1 MSELKQ
7 ILEALIFVSETPLRR
22 DKIIDVLPEYKKE
35 EIEAALVQLKDEY
48 DVGGHSFTLYA
59 VAEGFQ
65 FRTRPEYRDWIAR
78 LKKSAPARLS
88 REAMETLAII
98 AYKQPILRSEIER
111 IRGVDVSGVLKS
123 LLEKK
128 LVRIVGRNKELA
140 GKPLI
145 YGTTQRFLEVFDL
158 RDLSSLPSLKEIKAL
173 TPDTVEGKERT
184 PDLFDRSGGTGADS

>member
-1 MSELKQ
+1 MSELKR
-7 ILEALIFVSETPLRR
+7 ILEALIFVSEIPLRR
-22 DKIIDVLPEYKKE
+22 DKIIDAFPEYKKE
-35 EIEAALVQLKDEY
+35 EIGAALIQLKTEY
-48 DVGGHSFTLYA
+48 DTGGHSFALYE

-65 FRTRPEYRDWIAR
+65 FRTKPEYRDWIAR
-78 LKKSAPARLS
+78 LKKSAPVRLS

-128 LVRIVGRNKELA
+128 LIRIVGRNKELA

-158 RDLSSLPSLKEIKAL
+158 KDLSSLPSLKEIKAL
-173 TPDTVEGKERT
+173 APDNIEGKEKT
-184 PDLFDRSGGTGADS
+184 PDLFDQS